1 VTFFDITRLTL
12 AALLGAGVYAGACL
26 FWPWTACEK
35 CEGAGKFRSPSGK
48 NWRPCPR
55 CGGSGRK
62 ERFGAVVLRKLFG
75 RDK

>member
-1 VTFFDITRLTL
+1 MTALDITWLVL
-12 AALLGAGVYAGACL
+12 AVLLGGAVYAGACR
-26 FWPWTACEK
+26 FWPWTNCGK

-62 ERFGAVVLRKLFG
+62 ERLGAVVLRRLFG
-75 RDK
+75 RGR